1 MIPNDMI
8 TFSLSELCEIKYGKD
23 HKKLSDGKVPV
34 YGTGGIMR
42 YVDSY
47 LYDKKSVLI
56 PRKGTLSNIF
66 FVNERFWTVDT
77 LFWTKIKE
85 DIISPKFL
93 YYKLLTVD
101 FSAMNV
107 GSAVPSLTTELLNR
121 IKLEIPTLL
130 EQRAIANILSSFDE
144 KIDMNNKINKNL
156 EDLAQTIYKRWFV
169 DFEFPNEDGEPYKS
183 SSGIMSESEL
193 GLIPKEWQIKT
204 IGDYVTVKSGYA
216 FKSSWWTDKGANVIK
231 IKDLDNVMVDINKL
245 DKVDNKHT
253 IKANDFMVTR
263 GDLLIAMTGATIG
276 KIGLITSSKRNIYV
290 NQRVGKFFLGNS
302 PVDKLPYLHSMMRD
316 KRIID
321 NIKSA
326 GVGSAQPNI
335 SPTGIMSIKIPFK
348 SEIIKEFN
356 SNLKNIYLYY
366 MNNIEEN
373 KTLKSLRDELLPK
386 LMNGEIE
393 VPIEG

>member
-1 MIPNDMI
+1 MISNEMI
-8 TFSLSELCEIKYGKD
+8 TFSLSDLCEIKYGKD
-23 HKKLSDGKVPV
+23 HKKLSDGNVPV

-93 YYKLLTVD
+93 YYKLLTLD

-130 EQRAIANILSSFDE
+130 EQKAIANILSSLDD
-144 KIDMNNKINKNL
+144 KIELNNKINKNL
-156 EDLAQTIYKRWFV
+156 EEIAQTLYKRWFV
-169 DFEFPNEDGEPYKS
+169 DFEFPSGIGETYKS
-183 SSGIMSESEL
+183 NGGEMVDSEL
-193 GLIPKEWQIKT
+193 GLIPKEWKIESL
-204 IGDYVTVKSGYA
+204 GDIVKISYG
-216 FKSSWWTDKGANVIK
+216 KNLPT
-231 IKDLDNVMVDINKL
+231 KDLIEKGYPVFGGNGIIGYTDSYIYNEPKVLVSCRGAASGAVLNSLSKSFITNNSLILEDNDLLSYEYLKEFSKNREF
-245 DKVDNKHT
+245 
-253 IKANDFMVTR
+253 NDFV
-263 GDLLIAMTGATIG
+263 
-276 KIGLITSSKRNIYV
+276 S
-290 NQRVGKFFLGNS
+290 
-302 PVDKLPYLHSMMRD
+302 
-316 KRIID
+316 
-321 NIKSA
+321 
-326 GVGSAQPNI
+326 GSAQPQVTIASI
-335 SPTGIMSIKIPFK
+335 SKCKMIVPDKAVLENFSKTL
-348 SEIIKEFN
+348 KEV
-356 SNLKNIYLYY
+356 NIYL
-366 MNNIEEN
+366 EN
-373 KTLKSLRDELLPK
+373 LFYENDKLSKTRDELLHK